1 MRNLPSPCISICKLN
16 KSTGFCDGCF
26 RTTKE
31 IAKWPSMSDAERWSL
46 LEKLRERQ
54 GIKRRV
60 NRRRQK

>member
-1 MRNLPSPCISICKLN
+1 
-16 KSTGFCDGCF
+16 
-26 RTTKE
+26 
-31 IAKWPSMSDAERWSL
+31 MSDAERWSL